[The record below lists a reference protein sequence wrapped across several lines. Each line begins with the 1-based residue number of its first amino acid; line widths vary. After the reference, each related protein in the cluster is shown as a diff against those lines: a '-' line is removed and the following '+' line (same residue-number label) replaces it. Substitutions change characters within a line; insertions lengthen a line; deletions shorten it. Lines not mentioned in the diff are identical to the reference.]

1 MAEPVRRG
9 EEGGGR
15 GRDHGRDDRHGVDV
29 GDAGE
34 RLPDGRGR
42 EGGGVTS
49 KWEPCNISLS
59 WKQAEVLE
67 SLLEQAMD
75 EYFQDVAEGGSS
87 DDVYIRAVAD
97 VLVKVENAQEEM

>member
-1 MAEPVRRG
+1 M
-9 EEGGGR
+9 
-15 GRDHGRDDRHGVDV
+15 
-29 GDAGE
+29 
-34 RLPDGRGR
+34 
-42 EGGGVTS
+42 TS